1 MKILKSRQFQ
11 LLILI
16 LSFNIV
22 IISEL
27 YQFNPYSNN
36 GTTLLI
42 EFSIFDNNN
51 DNFAEE
57 IDAITGLRR
66 KLLRWE
72 EIVFQ
77 LSLTGM
83 ENRFSYQDE
92 SLVKVRE
99 DYKIEFI
106 VKREGSDFTP
116 QQIEIF
122 SKYDIEI
129 YEELS
134 SLNSSII
141 YIPLSFNGQSIYSF
155 LDELIEIPGI
165 SYIEPNFYDQLAFV
179 PNDFFYATDQY
190 DMPLIGMETAWNYQ
204 LGSSSVRVAVLDS
217 GIDYNHP
224 DLSANYI
231 PLGYDWVN
239 SDPDPMDDNNHGSH
253 CAGTIAAVI
262 NNVIGV
268 AGMAQVSIFAEK
280 VLDASGSGSHADFRS
295 AMIHAVDQGADIIS
309 YSAGGSDS
317 TTKKE
322 GVDYA
327 INHGVMVIAAAGN
340 YNTNTPYYPAAYPDV
355 IAVSATD
362 QNDLKASFSNYGT
375 WIDVAAPGVD
385 IVSTGTGGSYLFM
398 SGTSMACPHV
408 SGLAALIKANSL
420 VIIQANLKI
429 RLLIMLLISERLDLM
444 FILDGEELVP
454 LISSRILMLL
464 MLQLILRPQMEP
476 LV

>member
-1 MKILKSRQFQ
+1 
-11 LLILI
+11 
-16 LSFNIV
+16 
-22 IISEL
+22 SEL

-106 VKREGSDFTP
+106 VKRESSDFTP

-155 LDELIEIPGI
+155 LDELIEFPGI

-280 VLDASGSGSHADFRS
+280 DAF
-295 AMIHAVDQGADIIS
+295 
-309 YSAGGSDS
+309 
-317 TTKKE
+317 K
-322 GVDYA
+322 
-327 INHGVMVIAAAGN
+327 
-340 YNTNTPYYPAAYPDV
+340 
-355 IAVSATD
+355 
-362 QNDLKASFSNYGT
+362 SF
-375 WIDVAAPGVD
+375 
-385 IVSTGTGGSYLFM
+385 
-398 SGTSMACPHV
+398 
-408 SGLAALIKANSL
+408 
-420 VIIQANLKI
+420 
-429 RLLIMLLISERLDLM
+429 
-444 FILDGEELVP
+444 
-454 LISSRILMLL
+454 
-464 MLQLILRPQMEP
+464 
-476 LV
+476 